1 MPRRVV
7 GGLIQAAAPITDPAA
22 PIDKVRQAAIDAH
35 IPLIE
40 EAGRRGVQILGLEE
54 IFNGPYFCP
63 SQDAHWY
70 DIAESVPGPTTEL
83 MGQYARKYQ
92 MAMVVP
98 VYEREQAGVYYNTA
112 AVYDSDG
119 TYLGKYR
126 KNHIP
131 HTSGFWE
138 KYFFKPGNLG
148 YPVFKTRFATIGV
161 YICYD
166 RHFPEGARLLGLH
179 GAEIVFNPSATVAG
193 LSQYSVEARTAGA
206 RGRQR
211 LLHGLQQPRR
221 HGVALEHRTVLWLV
235 LLCRSARQLPRDG
248 IRRQGR
254 TGRGR
259 DGSRHD
265 RGSASRLAVLPRS
278 PPRQLRTPR
287 GAASMTLLIKN
298 GTIVTATDQYKG
310 DVFVDGE
317 KITTIGTSL
326 TMSADRTID
335 ASGKYL
341 FPGGIDVHTH
351 LDMPFGGTTS
361 ADDFE
366 SGTIA
371 AAHGGTTTVVDFAI
385 QYHGQTLHH
394 AWETW
399 MKKAEGKAAID
410 YGFHMI
416 VTELTDQVEQEMD
429 ALVGQGVTSFKLF
442 MAYPGVFMLDDASI
456 FRALLR
462 TGKNGGTICMHAENG
477 GVIDVLVKKALAE
490 GKTAPKYHALTRP
503 ARAEAE
509 ATHRAIAMA
518 EIADVPIYIVHL
530 SAAEALEMVTEAR
543 DRGLPAFAE
552 TCPQY
557 LFLSYDN
564 YEEPG
569 FEGAKYVMSPPLR
582 PKETQDRLWRGL
594 AFNDLQAISTDH
606 CPFCMKEQ
614 KTMGE
619 RDFSKIPNGAPGIE
633 TRMSLVYDGGVKT
646 GRISLNRFVE
656 LTSTSPAKIFG
667 LFPRK
672 GTIAPG
678 SDADIV
684 IFDPEKKQR
693 LSAKT
698 LHMNVDYNPY
708 EGREVTGVTETVIS
722 RGRVII
728 DKGSFTG
735 SAGAGSFLRRSTR
748 T

>member
-1 MPRRVV
+1 M
-7 GGLIQAAAPITDPAA
+7 
-22 PIDKVRQAAIDAH
+22 
-35 IPLIE
+35 
-40 EAGRRGVQILGLEE
+40 
-54 IFNGPYFCP
+54 
-63 SQDAHWY
+63 S
-70 DIAESVPGPTTEL
+70 
-83 MGQYARKYQ
+83 
-92 MAMVVP
+92 
-98 VYEREQAGVYYNTA
+98 
-112 AVYDSDG
+112 
-119 TYLGKYR
+119 
-126 KNHIP
+126 
-131 HTSGFWE
+131 
-138 KYFFKPGNLG
+138 
-148 YPVFKTRFATIGV
+148 
-161 YICYD
+161 
-166 RHFPEGARLLGLH
+166 
-179 GAEIVFNPSATVAG
+179 
-193 LSQYSVEARTAGA
+193 
-206 RGRQR
+206 
-211 LLHGLQQPRR
+211 
-221 HGVALEHRTVLWLV
+221 
-235 LLCRSARQLPRDG
+235 
-248 IRRQGR
+248 
-254 TGRGR
+254 
-259 DGSRHD
+259 
-265 RGSASRLAVLPRS
+265 
-278 PPRQLRTPR
+278 
-287 GAASMTLLIKN
+287 LLIKG
-298 GTIVTATDQYKG
+298 GTVVTASDQYLG

-317 KITTIGTSL
+317 KIAAIGSSL
-326 TMSADRTID
+326 TMTADRVID
-335 ASGKYL
+335 AADKYVL
-341 FPGGIDVHTH
+341 PGGIDVHTH

-371 AAHGGTTTVVDFAI
+371 AAYGGTTSIVDFAI
-385 QYHGQTLHH
+385 QYKGQTLHH

-416 VTELTDQVEQEMD
+416 ITQLSDQVEQEMD

-462 TGKNGGTICMHAENG
+462 SGRNGGTICMHAENG

-509 ATHRAIAMA
+509 ATHRAIALA
-518 EIADVPIYIVHL
+518 EMADVPIYIVHL

-543 DRGLPAFAE
+543 DRGLPAYAE

-582 PKETQDRLWRGL
+582 SKDTQDKLWRGL

-614 KTMGE
+614 KVLGQD
-619 RDFSKIPNGAPGIE
+619 DFSKIPNGAPGIE
-633 TRMSLVYDGGVKT
+633 TRMSLVYDGGVRQ
-646 GRISLNRFVE
+646 GRISMNRFVE

-678 SDADIV
+678 SEADIV
-684 IFDPEKKQR
+684 VFDPNRKVR

-698 LHMNVDYNPY
+698 HHMKVDYNPY
-708 EGREVTGVTETVIS
+708 EGREVTGVTDTVIS
-722 RGRVII
+722 RGRIVI
-728 DKGSFTG
+728 DGGKFVGR
-735 SAGAGSFLRRSTR
+735 AGAGSFLRRATR
-748 T
+748 S